1 MGERMGGMTGKLKGT
16 SVDGQVGNWIDG
28 CAGGRTHESMNKNT
42 NQS

>member
-16 SVDGQVGNWIDG
+16 SVDGIGKWVDG
-28 CAGGRTHESMNKNT
+28 CAGGRMHESMNKNI